1 MGKRLQRKHGSSAAF
16 DKGLRRVL
24 SAVWMVALPFGGPS
38 VRAQE
43 TEGFDTGV
51 VLGEEDLAERAEIA
65 RNTFRRI
72 TPGNEPLVQDVGT
85 WPALWEAFGANWA
98 TAAVGREYGAWVVP
112 IQVAQENGATVIRD
126 ADGRE
131 LWRGATD
138 FAKEESA
145 SVTLTGGLVAE
156 EEWDGYEGV
165 RDFANVWQN
174 QGIFAKHWQNGM
186 VGRAV
191 PASRTNGL
199 RFTSIEAGTNG
210 SVALS
215 LAWEEDGDADIFVCA
230 VPHDPGVRVFT
241 WTNDENQVVTV
252 TNTVWTMAGPN
263 LSGFDNDWEWRG
275 TATVTNG
282 EGLFVDTG
290 IPDYLGVMRFYAA
303 AEANDTDG
311 DGWND
316 GWERFVF
323 HTDPTV
329 PNNGN
334 PNPSGTNETTN
345 VFWFVTTTNEYAQ
358 RYGRPDCSLNAP
370 AQRVVT
376 IPVSSAAPTTN
387 SIVHDVTVT
396 GFVDD
401 NIKVDGTGVD
411 WRRNVHEFDHRSITN
426 EIADLQSGQFSLE
439 LWDWPRADYEGPN
452 EARFG
457 DTNGVPFRVEWTW
470 KVPVEV
476 TGPDFVC
483 VGDTAQMG
491 VSWPDGGPYSWSVE
505 GAAAVIDAGG
515 LLTAV
520 TTGVATVTAS
530 NAAGRTVS
538 KDVTVFSVCFEE
550 ITPKHGFDNS
560 VNPPWLVVPVHNP
573 PDQNEVRVTVEPAT
587 ACPLLFFCV
596 EDASKAVPTPTS
608 ASGFP
613 QTLVLS
619 GIDKGHT
626 ALKVRSHSPTG
637 TVCATLNVC
646 VRDKKTISVDFHFMS
661 DSNGHGT
668 TRLPAEADAFIA
680 AMNAIWTPQANVV
693 FEKGTVD
700 SPMVAADLGS
710 VVEWYPANPANE
722 WDDVVA
728 HRLGGPPDVYFVWE
742 YEQDGTP
749 ATDNVDA
756 AQLGGD
762 ILFEDAAGNETG
774 ETLAHEMGHYLGIVP
789 ADYTDKQDELMHAY
803 TDVRDSTITHAQTDQ
818 ANP

>member
-1 MGKRLQRKHGSSAAF
+1 MARVWFRAFLAAAM
-16 DKGLRRVL
+16 L
-24 SAVWMVALPFGGPS
+24 SAGAVC

-43 TEGFDTGV
+43 AEGVDAGV
-51 VLGEEDLAERAEIA
+51 VLGEVDLADRAEIA
-65 RNTFRRI
+65 RNLFRRI
-72 TPGNEPLVQDVGT
+72 TPGDGVLVQDAGT
-85 WPALWEAFGANWA
+85 WPAAWEEFGAAWDG
-98 TAAVGREYGAWVVP
+98 AAAEREFGAWAVP
-112 IQVAQENGATVIRD
+112 VAVSQEDGATVVRD
-126 ADGRE
+126 ASGRE
-131 LWRGATD
+131 LWRGTTD
-138 FAKEESA
+138 FAKPESA
-145 SVTLTGGLVAE
+145 GVVLTGALVGE
-156 EEWDGYEGV
+156 GEWAGYEAVREAVEGRKTAGGTPAPPVRGGV
-165 RDFANVWQN
+165 
-174 QGIFAKHWQNGM
+174 
-186 VGRAV
+186 
-191 PASRTNGL
+191 TNGL
-199 RFTSIEAGTNG
+199 RFTSVAVGTNG
-210 SVALS
+210 TVEFS
-215 LAWEEDGDADIFVCA
+215 LAWEQDGDVD
-230 VPHDPGVRVFT
+230 VFAYGPLHEAATNVVT
-241 WTNDENQVVTV
+241 WTNDENAVVTG
-252 TNTVWTMAGPN
+252 TNVSWHAVEPGLAGFGN
-263 LSGFDNDWEWRG
+263 AWEWVG
-275 TATVTNG
+275 TAAVSNG
-282 EGLFVDTG
+282 VGALADAGFPGGRSRV
-290 IPDYLGVMRFYAA
+290 RFYAA
-303 AEANDTDG
+303 APAVDTDG
-311 DGWND
+311 DGLND
-316 GWERFVF
+316 GCETFVS
-323 HTDPTV
+323 HTDS
-329 PNNGN
+329 GN
-334 PNPSGTNETTN
+334 PDTDGDGVPDGIDPYPAASN
-345 VFWFVTTTNEYAQ
+345 VFWTVTTTNAYLQ
-358 RYGRPDCSLNAP
+358 RYSRPNCGQNAP
-370 AQRVVT
+370 AIRVATEAV
-376 IPVSSAAPTTN
+376 VGARPTAG
-387 SIVHDVTVT
+387 SVVQEVTVT

-401 NIKVDGTGVD
+401 GIKVDGTGVD
-411 WRRNVHEFDHRSITN
+411 WRRDIHVFGHRSIAN
-426 EIADLQSGQFSLE
+426 EIADLQSGQFELE

-457 DTNGVPFRVEWTW
+457 DTNGVPFRAEWTW

-483 VGDTAQMG
+483 VGDTVQMG
-491 VSWPDGGPYSWSVE
+491 VSWADGGPYSWSVA
-505 GAAAVIDAGG
+505 GAAAGIDANG

-530 NAAGRTVS
+530 NAAGGAVA

-550 ITPKHGFDNS
+550 ITPKHGFDNT
-560 VNPPWLVVPVHNP
+560 VNPPWLVVPVHNS

-619 GIDKGHT
+619 GLDKGHT
-626 ALKVRSHSPTG
+626 VLKVRSQSPTG

-700 SPMVAADLGS
+700 SPMVTADLGS

-749 ATDNVDA
+749 ATDNADA

-762 ILFEDAAGNETG
+762 ILFEDAAENETG
-774 ETLAHEMGHYLGIVP
+774 ETLAHEMGHYLGVVP